1 LLERALGREQ
11 FVNPRSDLVHDF
23 VGGAAKVCLDIFFSV
38 FTQHCL
44 PEGDLV
50 FFWFHEV
57 FSFMLLPWGHKRP
70 QESRW
75 MFFDLCV
82 FAFQHLADSQ
92 PSRSPNGKS
101 CF

>member
-1 LLERALGREQ
+1 VPAVSSCLVAGSDYSLLERALGREQ

-50 FFWFHEV
+50 FFQFHEV
-57 FSFMLLPWGHKRP
+57 F
-70 QESRW
+70 
-75 MFFDLCV
+75 
-82 FAFQHLADSQ
+82 
-92 PSRSPNGKS
+92 
-101 CF
+101 